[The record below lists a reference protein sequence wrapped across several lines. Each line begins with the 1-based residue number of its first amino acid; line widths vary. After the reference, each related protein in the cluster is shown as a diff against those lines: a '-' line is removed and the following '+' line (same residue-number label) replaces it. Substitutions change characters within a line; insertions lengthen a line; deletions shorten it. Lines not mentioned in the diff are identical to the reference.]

1 MSRPSA
7 SRLSLAIALAFALA
21 ACSAARD
28 PTGEA
33 PSMDV
38 VVTADHGRVTITNT
52 TDTDIVYAA
61 RDARVQFIQPQ
72 CWAPDVC
79 PRLAPGATAE
89 IPFDEI
95 VGYDASTTEVIIS
108 IREYVVDP
116 EEGPTLRGGT
126 ELRVKL

>member
-38 VVTADHGRVTITNT
+38 VVTADDGRVTITNT

-72 CWAPDVC
+72 CWAPHVC
-79 PRLAPGATAE
+79 PRLAPGETAE
-89 IPFDEI
+89 IPFNEI
-95 VGYDASTTEVIIS
+95 VGYNATSRVLIIT
-108 IREYVVDP
+108 ILEYIVDP
-116 EEGPTLRGGT
+116 EKGPKLGDGR
-126 ELRVKL
+126 ELIVKL

>member
-1 MSRPSA
+1 MSRPSGGA
-7 SRLSLAIALAFALA
+7 RVALALAIALA

-28 PTGEA
+28 PTGDA
-33 PSMDV
+33 PPMDV
-38 VVTADHGRVTITNT
+38 RAAAADGRLTITNT
-52 TDTDIVYAA
+52 GETDIVYGA

-116 EEGPTLRGGT
+116 EEGPALRGGT